1 LKPSYLLVEK
11 ISTSLFAGGEV
22 SPRLI
27 LHLED
32 GRRFYLEN
40 VSYDIFVSIRRN
52 LEEEGLDE
60 ERSMITDVI
69 ESVPEFI
76 AALSR
81 NLKHVVIDS
90 FNPDKGV
97 YSATVEFVNGK
108 FSTRRKM
115 IPSHAIYLAIIAG
128 KPVYVSEELV
138 DEQERLYKIFEELS
152 KLEDRE
158 DDFEK

>member
-1 LKPSYLLVEK
+1 LKPTYLLVEK
-11 ISTSLFAGGEV
+11 ISTSLFAGREV

-40 VSYDIFVSIRRN
+40 VSYDIFVSIKRN

-60 ERSMITDVI
+60 ERGMITDVI

-76 AALSR
+76 TALGR
-81 NLKHVVIDS
+81 NLKHVLIDG

-108 FSTRRKM
+108 FSTKRKM
-115 IPSHAIYLAIIAG
+115 VPSHAIYLAILAG
-128 KPVYVSEELV
+128 KPIYVSEQLV
-138 DEQERLYKIFEELS
+138 DEQERLYRIFEELS
-152 KLEDRE
+152 RLEDKE
-158 DDFEK
+158 EDFEK

>member
-1 LKPSYLLVEK
+1 MKPSYLLVEK

-60 ERSMITDVI
+60 ERGMITDVI

-76 AALSR
+76 TALSR
-81 NLKHVVIDS
+81 SLKHVLIDG

-108 FSTRRKM
+108 FSTKRKM
-115 IPSHAIYLAIIAG
+115 IPSHAIYLAILAG
-128 KPVYVSEELV
+128 KPVYVSVQLV
-138 DEQERLYKIFEELS
+138 DEQERLYRIFEELS
-152 KLEDRE
+152 RLEDK